1 MGIVERSARYM
12 LDRFINNTK
21 NDPDIKFLVAAQARI
36 RAPYPNET
44 SIITTEGGKYGL
56 RNMTDKEYDEFLV
69 LFGAELRT
77 QIGFVRELY
86 SSSEQ
91 YKKYIRPDNESLK
104 KSISEARSN
113 AMKWAMYKYLTKTG
127 KQISKSKE

>member
-1 MGIVERSARYM
+1 MGIGERSARYM

-21 NDPDIKFLVAAQARI
+21 NDPDIKFLVAAQVRI

-44 SIITTEGGKYGL
+44 SIITTENGKYGL

-77 QIGFVRELY
+77 QIGLVRELY
-86 SSSEQ
+86 NSSEQ
-91 YKKYIRPDNESLK
+91 YKKYIRPDNETLK
-104 KSISEARSN
+104 KSISEARLN
-113 AMKWAMYKYLTKTG
+113 AMKWAMCKYLTKTG
-127 KQISKSKE
+127 KQMSNSKE